1 MSTREGRERERDD
14 AIIIK
19 TTINHIREL
28 ERERERERGREG
40 ERERAEL
47 ANSAKATII
56 LEREKRE
63 RDWEERERKREEGTI
78 APTQQCSVLNY
89 VGKDYDG
96 SSYKKY

>member
-19 TTINHIREL
+19 TAINHIR
-28 ERERERERGREG
+28 EREREREREG
-40 ERERAEL
+40 ERERERAEL
-47 ANSAKATII
+47 ANSASATII
-56 LEREKRE
+56 LERERRGRE
-63 RDWEERERKREEGTI
+63 IGKRERKREEGTI

-89 VGKDYDG
+89 GKDYDG